1 MARKAVNCAVS
12 IALALAGI
20 NVFGQTPGAL
30 DRTLEASAKSSP
42 HRTRIILLLE
52 QLADQ
57 ARASENLAFAVRAQS
72 HAAALLWPLDP
83 EQARAIYR
91 RAFGSLQRPSSELQN
106 GSSKDDRAAVS
117 ESVAKP
123 QSRQLSRELLSQI
136 ASRDP
141 ELAEQLARNLIE
153 SSEITSVDST
163 HDPASN
169 ATNPPA
175 PEQPQTPVR
184 DSSERREL
192 LMSAAF
198 QIVDRDP
205 QQAMAFAQMSL
216 ALGVSPNFARLLTML
231 RNVDHERADLLFSN
245 ALERLQQTERPALA
259 DIHTLGAYVLTTVNS
274 PASRP
279 LSKALVV
286 RFLNFGIDQITQ
298 RDVYYLARAGDEST
312 VYFIS
317 RQLTELATQY
327 QIDRLGELQRY
338 LIGAGYESTCEEAI
352 DPGLL
357 EVSAPSDITRDAR
370 EATDASQRNA
380 LYARA
385 ALAWLGQADLKE
397 AQAAAL
403 KITEGATRDRVLI
416 QIARGYVSEGK
427 SEDALL
433 VVRRIGDI
441 VARVDGLVLLGA
453 NASASKDRARAVEL
467 LSEAEDG
474 ILKAS
479 PTIDRARALVKIANS
494 FSRLDPMRTFN
505 ALESAVAAIN
515 EIIRQQDSKETSSQA
530 APPSKLEELVSAG
543 FEDALTTLAAADF
556 DRALLLAQQ
565 LDGEEAPVLAQLAVL
580 RGGLVEKQTSE
591 AVVGAQES
599 EGGNQ

>member
-20 NVFGQTPGAL
+20 NVFGQTPRAL
-30 DRTLEASAKSSP
+30 DRTRETSPISSP

-91 RAFGSLQRPSSELQN
+91 RAFDSLQRPSSQLQS
-106 GSSKDDRAAVS
+106 GSSKDDRSAVS
-117 ESVAKP
+117 ASVAQP
-123 QSRQLSRELLSQI
+123 QSRQLSRELLNQI

-153 SSEITSVDST
+153 SSVNTSVDST

-169 ATNPPA
+169 AANLPTIEPS
-175 PEQPQTPVR
+175 QTPVR

-216 ALGVSPNFARLLTML
+216 ALGFSSNFARLLTML
-231 RNVDHERADLLFSN
+231 RSVDHERADLLFSN
-245 ALERLQQTERPALA
+245 ALERLQQARRPALA
-259 DIHTLGAYVLTTVNS
+259 DIHTLGSYVLTTVNS

-279 LSKALVV
+279 LSKTLVV
-286 RFLNFGIDQITQ
+286 RFLNFGIDQMTQ
-298 RDVYYLARAGDEST
+298 GAAYSLAHAGDESEL
-312 VYFIS
+312 YFIS
-317 RQLTELATQY
+317 RQLTELATRY
-327 QIDRLGELQRY
+327 QVDRLGELQRY
-338 LIGAGYESTCEEAI
+338 LISAGYESTCEETI

-370 EATDASQRNA
+370 EATDEMQRNA

-385 ALAWLGQADLKE
+385 ALAWLGQADMKE

-403 KITEGATRDRVLI
+403 KITESATRDRVLI
-416 QIARGYVSEGK
+416 QIARRFASDAK

-433 VVRRIGDI
+433 VVRRITD
-441 VARVDGLVLLGA
+441 VAARVDGLVLLGA
-453 NASASKDRARAVEL
+453 AASASKDRIRAVEL

-494 FSRLDPMRTFN
+494 FAGLDAMRTFN

-515 EIIRQQDSKETSSQA
+515 EIIRQQDSKEASSLA

-543 FEDALTTLAAADF
+543 FEDALTTLAASDF

-580 RGGLVEKQTSE
+580 RGGLVEKQASE
-591 AVVGAQES
+591 ILGSGQETES
-599 EGGNQ
+599 GNQ

>member
-20 NVFGQTPGAL
+20 NVFGQTPRAL
-30 DRTLEASAKSSP
+30 DRTSEASQISSQ

-91 RAFGSLQRPSSELQN
+91 RAFDSLQRGSTQIQSA
-106 GSSKDDRAAVS
+106 SSKDDRAAVS
-117 ESVAKP
+117 ESVAQP
-123 QSRQLSRELLSQI
+123 QSRQLSRELLNQV

-153 SSEITSVDST
+153 SSENTSVDST

-169 ATNPPA
+169 SANLPA
-175 PEQPQTPVR
+175 NEPSQTPVR
-184 DSSERREL
+184 DSAERREL

-245 ALERLQQTERPALA
+245 ALERIQQAQRPALA
-259 DIHTLGAYVLTTVNS
+259 DIHTLGSYVLTTVNS

-286 RFLNFGIDQITQ
+286 RFLNFGIDQIAQ
-298 RDVYYLARAGDEST
+298 KDVYSLAHAGDESA

-317 RQLTELATQY
+317 RQLTELATRY

-338 LIGAGYESTCEEAI
+338 LISSGYESTCEETI

-370 EATDASQRNA
+370 EATDGMQRNA

-385 ALAWLGQADLKE
+385 ALAWLSQADLKE
-397 AQAAAL
+397 SQAAAL
-403 KITEGATRDRVLI
+403 KITDGATRDRVLI
-416 QIARGYVSEGK
+416 QIARRFASDGK
-427 SEDALL
+427 GEDALV
-433 VVRRIGDI
+433 VVRRITDI

-453 NASASKDRARAVEL
+453 AASASKDKSRAVEL

-474 ILKAS
+474 ILKAR

-494 FSRLDPMRTFN
+494 FSGLDPMRTFN

-515 EIIRQQDSKETSSQA
+515 EIIRQQDSMETSSQV
-530 APPSKLEELVSAG
+530 APPSKLEELVSAS
-543 FEDALTTLAAADF
+543 FEDALTTLAASDF

-580 RGGLVEKQTSE
+580 RGGLVDKQTSE
-591 AVVGAQES
+591 SVGGGQET
-599 EGGNQ
+599 EAGNQ

>member
-1 MARKAVNCAVS
+1 
-12 IALALAGI
+12 
-20 NVFGQTPGAL
+20 
-30 DRTLEASAKSSP
+30 
-42 HRTRIILLLE
+42 
-52 QLADQ
+52 
-57 ARASENLAFAVRAQS
+57 
-72 HAAALLWPLDP
+72 
-83 EQARAIYR
+83 
-91 RAFGSLQRPSSELQN
+91 
-106 GSSKDDRAAVS
+106 
-117 ESVAKP
+117 
-123 QSRQLSRELLSQI
+123 
-136 ASRDP
+136 
-141 ELAEQLARNLIE
+141 
-153 SSEITSVDST
+153 
-163 HDPASN
+163 
-169 ATNPPA
+169 
-175 PEQPQTPVR
+175 
-184 DSSERREL
+184 
-192 LMSAAF
+192 MSAAF

-245 ALERLQQTERPALA
+245 ALERLQQTERPALS
-259 DIHTLGAYVLTTVNS
+259 DVHTLGSYVLTTVNS
-274 PASRP
+274 PVSHP

-298 RDVYYLARAGDEST
+298 PDTYSLTHAGDESAF
-312 VYFIS
+312 YFIS
-317 RQLTELATQY
+317 RQHTELATRY
-327 QIDRLGELQRY
+327 QVDRLGELQRY
-338 LIGAGYESTCEEAI
+338 LISTGYESTCEEAI
-352 DPGLL
+352 DPELL

-370 EATDASQRNA
+370 EANDASQRNA

-385 ALAWLGQADLKE
+385 AIAWLGQADLKE

-416 QIARGYVSEGK
+416 QIARRYASDGK

-433 VVRRIGDI
+433 VVRRITDI

-453 NASASKDRARAVEL
+453 AASASKDKSRAVEL

-479 PTIDRARALVKIANS
+479 PTIDRARALVKIANT
-494 FSRLDPMRTFN
+494 FSRLDAMRTFN

-530 APPSKLEELVSAG
+530 ALPSKLEELVSAG

>member
-20 NVFGQTPGAL
+20 NVFGQTPRAL
-30 DRTLEASAKSSP
+30 DRTREASPISSP

-91 RAFGSLQRPSSELQN
+91 RAFDSLQRGSGQTQSA
-106 GSSKDDRAAVS
+106 SSKDDRVAVS
-117 ESVAKP
+117 ESVAQP
-123 QSRQLSRELLSQI
+123 QSRQLSRELLNQI

-153 SSEITSVDST
+153 SSETTSVDST
-163 HDPASN
+163 HDRASTSANLTAAEPA
-169 ATNPPA
+169 
-175 PEQPQTPVR
+175 QTPVR
-184 DSSERREL
+184 DSAERREL

-245 ALERLQQTERPALA
+245 ALERIQQTESPALA
-259 DIHTLGAYVLTTVNS
+259 DIHTLGSYVLTTVNS

-298 RDVYYLARAGDEST
+298 NNAHSLSHAGDESA

-317 RQLTELATQY
+317 RQLTELAARY
-327 QIDRLGELQRY
+327 QVDRLGELQRY
-338 LIGAGYESTCEEAI
+338 LISAGYESSCEESI

-370 EATDASQRNA
+370 ETTDESQRNA

-385 ALAWLGQADLKE
+385 ALAWLGQADMKE

-403 KITEGATRDRVLI
+403 KITEGVTRDRVLI
-416 QIARGYVSEGK
+416 QIARRFASDGK
-427 SEDALL
+427 SEDALV
-433 VVRRIGDI
+433 VVRRITD
-441 VARVDGLVLLGA
+441 VASRVDGLVLLA
-453 NASASKDRARAVEL
+453 AASASKEKTRAIEL

-494 FSRLDPMRTFN
+494 FSGLDAMRTFN

-515 EIIRQQDSKETSSQA
+515 EIIRQQDSKETPSQA
-530 APPSKLEELVSAG
+530 APSSRLEELVSVS
-543 FEDALTTLAAADF
+543 FEDALTTLAASDF

-591 AVVGAQES
+591 AV
-599 EGGNQ
+599 GGGQ

>member
-20 NVFGQTPGAL
+20 NVFGQTPRAL
-30 DRTLEASAKSSP
+30 DRTREASRISSP

-57 ARASENLAFAVRAQS
+57 ARASENVAFAVRAQS
-72 HAAALLWPLDP
+72 HAAALLWSLDP

-91 RAFGSLQRPSSELQN
+91 RAFDSLQRTSNQVQS

-117 ESVAKP
+117 EFVAQP
-123 QSRQLSRELLSQI
+123 QSRQLSRELLNQV

-153 SSEITSVDST
+153 SSENTSVDST
-163 HDPASN
+163 HDRALSAANHPAAEPS
-169 ATNPPA
+169 
-175 PEQPQTPVR
+175 QTPVR
-184 DSSERREL
+184 NSSERREL

-216 ALGVSPNFARLLTML
+216 ALGVSPNLARLLTML

-245 ALERLQQTERPALA
+245 ALERLQQTESPALA
-259 DIHTLGAYVLTTVNS
+259 DIHTLGSYVLTTVNS

-279 LSKALVV
+279 LIKALVV
-286 RFLNFGIDQITQ
+286 RFLNFGIDQITR
-298 RDVYYLARAGDEST
+298 RDVYSLANAGDESE

-317 RQLTELATQY
+317 RQLTELATRY
-327 QIDRLGELQRY
+327 QVDRLGELQRY
-338 LIGAGYESTCEEAI
+338 LISAGYESTCEEAI

-370 EATDASQRNA
+370 EATDESQRNA

-385 ALAWLGQADLKE
+385 ALAWLSQADMKE
-397 AQAAAL
+397 ALAAAL

-416 QIARGYVSEGK
+416 QIARRFASDSR

-433 VVRRIGDI
+433 VVRRITD
-441 VARVDGLVLLGA
+441 VAARVDGLVLLGA
-453 NASASKDRARAVEL
+453 AASASKDKFRAVEL

-494 FSRLDPMRTFN
+494 FSGLDAMRTFN

-530 APPSKLEELVSAG
+530 TPSSRLEELVSAG
-543 FEDALTTLAAADF
+543 FEDALTTLAASDF

-591 AVVGAQES
+591 AVGGVQET
-599 EGGNQ
+599 EAGNQ

>member
-20 NVFGQTPGAL
+20 NVFAQTPRAL
-30 DRTLEASAKSSP
+30 DRTRESSPISSP

-91 RAFGSLQRPSSELQN
+91 RAFDSLQRTSNQMQS
-106 GSSKDDRAAVS
+106 GSSKDDRVAVS
-117 ESVAKP
+117 ESVAQA
-123 QSRQLSRELLSQI
+123 QSRQLSRELLNQI

-153 SSEITSVDST
+153 SSVNTSVDST
-163 HDPASN
+163 HEPASN
-169 ATNPPA
+169 SVNLPA
-175 PEQPQTPVR
+175 AESSQTPVR
-184 DSSERREL
+184 DSAERREL

-216 ALGVSPNFARLLTML
+216 ALGVSSNFSRLLTML
-231 RNVDHERADLLFSN
+231 RNADHERADLLFSN
-245 ALERLQQTERPALA
+245 ALERIQQTERPALA
-259 DIHTLGAYVLTTVNS
+259 DIHTLGSYVLTTVNS

-298 RDVYYLARAGDEST
+298 NDAYSLARAGDESA

-317 RQLTELATQY
+317 RQLTELATRY

-338 LIGAGYESTCEEAI
+338 LISAGYESTCEEAL

-370 EATDASQRNA
+370 ESTDESQRNA

-385 ALAWLGQADLKE
+385 ALSWLSQADMKE

-403 KITEGATRDRVLI
+403 KIAEGATRDRVLI
-416 QIARGYVSEGK
+416 QIARRFASDAK

-433 VVRRIGDI
+433 AVRRITDI
-441 VARVDGLVLLGA
+441 TARVDGLVLLGA
-453 NASASKDRARAVEL
+453 AASASKDKIRAVEL

-474 ILKAS
+474 ILKAR

-494 FSRLDPMRTFN
+494 FAGLDAMRTFN

-515 EIIRQQDSKETSSQA
+515 EIIRQQDSKEASSLA

-543 FEDALTTLAAADF
+543 FEDALTTLAASDF

-591 AVVGAQES
+591 TVGGGQET
-599 EGGNQ
+599 ETGNQ

>member
-20 NVFGQTPGAL
+20 NVFGQTPRAL

-106 GSSKDDRAAVS
+106 GSSKDERAAVS

-123 QSRQLSRELLSQI
+123 QSRQLSRELLIQI

-153 SSEITSVDST
+153 SSEITSVDS
-163 HDPASN
+163 ASN

-231 RNVDHERADLLFSN
+231 RNVDQERADLLFSN

-274 PASRP
+274 PSSRP

-298 RDVYYLARAGDEST
+298 RDVYSLARAGDEST

-317 RQLTELATQY
+317 RQLTELATRY

-338 LIGAGYESTCEEAI
+338 LIGAGYDSTCEEAI

-385 ALAWLGQADLKE
+385 ALAWLGQADMKE

-416 QIARGYVSEGK
+416 QIARGYVSDGK

-453 NASASKDRARAVEL
+453 NASASKDKARAVEL

-479 PTIDRARALVKIANS
+479 PTIDRARALVKIANG
-494 FSRLDPMRTFN
+494 FSRLDAMRTFN

-591 AVVGAQES
+591 AVIGAQES

>member
-1 MARKAVNCAVS
+1 
-12 IALALAGI
+12 
-20 NVFGQTPGAL
+20 
-30 DRTLEASAKSSP
+30 
-42 HRTRIILLLE
+42 
-52 QLADQ
+52 
-57 ARASENLAFAVRAQS
+57 
-72 HAAALLWPLDP
+72 
-83 EQARAIYR
+83 
-91 RAFGSLQRPSSELQN
+91 
-106 GSSKDDRAAVS
+106 
-117 ESVAKP
+117 
-123 QSRQLSRELLSQI
+123 
-136 ASRDP
+136 
-141 ELAEQLARNLIE
+141 
-153 SSEITSVDST
+153 
-163 HDPASN
+163 
-169 ATNPPA
+169 
-175 PEQPQTPVR
+175 
-184 DSSERREL
+184 
-192 LMSAAF
+192 
-198 QIVDRDP
+198 
-205 QQAMAFAQMSL
+205 MSL

-231 RNVDHERADLLFSN
+231 RNADHERADLLFSN
-245 ALERLQQTERPALA
+245 ALERLQQTERPALV
-259 DIHTLGAYVLTTVNS
+259 DVHTLGSYVLTTVNS

-279 LSKALVV
+279 LSKALLG
-286 RFLNFGIDQITQ
+286 RFLNFGIDQITR
-298 RDVYYLARAGDEST
+298 RDAYSPAYAGDESE

-317 RQLTELATQY
+317 RQLTELATRY

-338 LIGAGYESTCEEAI
+338 LISAGYESTCEEAI

-370 EATDASQRNA
+370 EATDESQRNA

-385 ALAWLGQADLKE
+385 ALAWLSQADMKE
-397 AQAAAL
+397 ALAAAL

-416 QIARGYVSEGK
+416 QIARRFASDSK

-433 VVRRIGDI
+433 VVRRITD
-441 VARVDGLVLLGA
+441 VAARVDGLVLLGA
-453 NASASKDRARAVEL
+453 AASASKDKFRAVEL

-494 FSRLDPMRTFN
+494 FSGLDAMRTFN

-530 APPSKLEELVSAG
+530 TPSSRLEELVSAS
-543 FEDALTTLAAADF
+543 FEDALTTLAASDF

-591 AVVGAQES
+591 AVGGVQET

>member
-20 NVFGQTPGAL
+20 NVFGQTPRAL
-30 DRTLEASAKSSP
+30 DPTRDSSAITSP

-72 HAAALLWPLDP
+72 HAAALLWSLDP

-91 RAFGSLQRPSSELQN
+91 RAFDSLQRTPNQTQS
-106 GSSKDDRAAVS
+106 GSSKDDRAAAS
-117 ESVAKP
+117 ESAA
-123 QSRQLSRELLSQI
+123 QSQNRQLSRELLNQI

-141 ELAEQLARNLIE
+141 ELAEQLARSVIE
-153 SSEITSVDST
+153 SSENASVDST

-169 ATNPPA
+169 SANLPA
-175 PEQPQTPVR
+175 AEPQMPVP
-184 DSSERREL
+184 DSAERREL

-216 ALGVSPNFARLLTML
+216 ALGVSTNFARLLTML
-231 RNVDHERADLLFSN
+231 RNADHERADLLFSN

-274 PASRP
+274 PASHP
-279 LSKALVV
+279 LTKALVV

-298 RDVYYLARAGDEST
+298 RDVYSLAHAGDEST

-317 RQLTELATQY
+317 RQLTELATRY
-327 QIDRLGELQRY
+327 QVDRLGELQRY
-338 LIGAGYESTCEEAI
+338 LISAGYESTCEEAI

-357 EVSAPSDITRDAR
+357 EVSAPGDITRDAR
-370 EATDASQRNA
+370 EATDASQRNS

-385 ALAWLGQADLKE
+385 ALAWLGQADMKE

-416 QIARGYVSEGK
+416 QIARRYAADGK

-433 VVRRIGDI
+433 VVRRITDI
-441 VARVDGLVLLGA
+441 IARVDGLVLLGA
-453 NASASKDRARAVEL
+453 AASASKDKTRAVEL

-494 FSRLDPMRTFN
+494 FSGLDAMRTFI

-530 APPSKLEELVSAG
+530 APSSKLEELVSTS
-543 FEDALTTLAAADF
+543 FEDALTSLAAADF

-580 RGGLVEKQTSE
+580 RGGLVEKQASE
-591 AVVGAQES
+591 TVGGWQET

>member
-20 NVFGQTPGAL
+20 NVFGQTPRAL
-30 DRTLEASAKSSP
+30 DRTREASPISSP

-72 HAAALLWPLDP
+72 HAAALLWPFDP

-91 RAFGSLQRPSSELQN
+91 RAFDSLQRTPNQIQS
-106 GSSKDDRAAVS
+106 GSSKDERAAVS
-117 ESVAKP
+117 ESAAP
-123 QSRQLSRELLSQI
+123 QSRQLSRELLNQI

-153 SSEITSVDST
+153 SSESTSGDST
-163 HDPASN
+163 HDRGSN
-169 ATNPPA
+169 AANLPA
-175 PEQPQTPVR
+175 AEPSQTPVR
-184 DSSERREL
+184 DSAERREL

-216 ALGVSPNFARLLTML
+216 PLGVSPNFARLLTML

-245 ALERLQQTERPALA
+245 ALERIQQTQHPALG
-259 DIHTLGAYVLTTVNS
+259 DIHTLGSYVLTTVNS
-274 PASRP
+274 TASRP

-298 RDVYYLARAGDEST
+298 NNSHSLSHAGDESA

-317 RQLTELATQY
+317 RQLTELATRY
-327 QIDRLGELQRY
+327 QLDRLGELQRY
-338 LIGAGYESTCEEAI
+338 LISAGYESACEEAI
-352 DPGLL
+352 DPSLL
-357 EVSAPSDITRDAR
+357 EVSAPSDIARDAR
-370 EATDASQRNA
+370 EATDESQRNA

-385 ALAWLGQADLKE
+385 ALAWLGQADMKE

-416 QIARGYVSEGK
+416 QIARRFASDGK
-427 SEDALL
+427 SEDAL
-433 VVRRIGDI
+433 VAVRRITDI
-441 VARVDGLVLLGA
+441 AARVDGLVLLGA
-453 NASASKDRARAVEL
+453 AASASKDKARAIEL
-467 LSEAEDG
+467 LSEAEAG

-494 FSRLDPMRTFN
+494 FSGLDAMRTFN

-515 EIIRQQDSKETSSQA
+515 EIIRQQDSKETPSQA
-530 APPSKLEELVSAG
+530 ILSSKLEELVSAS

-580 RGGLVEKQTSE
+580 RGGLVEKQASDTVSS
-591 AVVGAQES
+591 AQES